1 MARDVNW
8 WLMSLAFL
16 LGLLLTLALTIRKVT
31 REVPVGR
38 TGVAA
43 AGGSAAAGGA
53 TAKVHAVAEKV
64 HGDVHAVAEKV
75 HGDVHAVAEKVH
87 GDVHAAAE
95 KVHGD
100 VQAAAGKVHDDVH
113 TLVQKV
119 ETVESRGIIEAVP
132 YGAGSIRVTR
142 RSSAPAGYRL
152 KGVKETGRYYT
163 PESPD
168 FDAIETELWFL
179 NEDSAEKAG
188 FVRWNGTEA
197 HRLLSAEAAAVV
209 HEGHHVAADTV
220 ITEGDRV
227 SAEIVVTEHHGSSA
241 DSTLV
246 IIDDGIPE
254 AESRIKIIGVD

>member
-31 REVPVGR
+31 REVPVSR
-38 TGVAA
+38 TVEVPKPHLDKPALGKVAGAA
-43 AGGSAAAGGA
+43 AAL
-53 TAKVHAVAEKV
+53 
-64 HGDVHAVAEKV
+64 HGT
-75 HGDVHAVAEKVH
+75 AEKVH

-100 VQAAAGKVHDDVH
+100 VHAAAEKVHDDVH

-119 ETVESRGIIEAVP
+119 ETVESRGIIEAAP

-152 KGVKETGRYYT
+152 KGVQKTGRYYT

-168 FDAIETELWFL
+168 FDAIETELWFH
-179 NEDSAEKAG
+179 NEESAEKAG
-188 FVRWNGTEA
+188 FVRWNGVEA
-197 HRLLSAEAAAVV
+197 HRLVSAEAAAVV
-209 HEGHHVAADTV
+209 HEGHHVVADTV
-220 ITEGDRV
+220 ITEGDHV
-227 SAEIVVTEHHGSSA
+227 SAETVITEHHASSA
-241 DSTLV
+241 DATLV

-254 AESRIKIIGVD
+254 AESRIRIIGLDS